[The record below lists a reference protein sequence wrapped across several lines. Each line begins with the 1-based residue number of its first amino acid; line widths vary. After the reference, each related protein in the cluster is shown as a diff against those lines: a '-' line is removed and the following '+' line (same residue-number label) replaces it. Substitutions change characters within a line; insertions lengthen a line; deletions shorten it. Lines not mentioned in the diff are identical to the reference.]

1 METGETIRTTPGIG
15 PAFPRTVQVVP
26 RLRRASPR
34 HRARL
39 WYEIL
44 RSIMDEERTEVAAKI
59 TRVQNHVGLPSDRYR
74 AHLQEMKARGLI
86 QYVDCLNSTEEG
98 RAFVIE
104 YEKLLRILAHF
115 NLE

>member
-1 METGETIRTTPGIG
+1 METGETIRTTPGIER
-15 PAFPRTVQVVP
+15 AFPGTVQVVP

-44 RSIMDEERTEVAAKI
+44 RSIMDEERTEFAAKI

-74 AHLQEMKARGLI
+74 AHLLEMKDRGLI
-86 QYVDCLNSTEEG
+86 RYLDCLNSTEEG
-98 RAFVIE
+98 RTFVIE
-104 YEKLLRILAHF
+104 YEKLLRTLAQF
-115 NLE
+115 NIE